1 MKLHLSFL
9 IFALVLPL
17 AGQRHKIEEVNSE
30 KPDGKLLQ
38 QIMQENDAA
47 KRTALLEQ
55 FSTEFAQSK
64 DVAWVLEQLQ
74 AAYVKTNDAG
84 KILAAGDKLL
94 AIDPDDPEA
103 ALQNLKAAEAQ
114 KDPALIRK
122 YSAVTAKA
130 ARKMAGAPQPKE
142 ADEVAAWKS
151 SVEYAKQVASY
162 ADYALYRAAVES
174 RDPKTV
180 IDLAEALRQQNPES
194 EYSSKVTQQLFI
206 AYRQANDNA
215 KALALAEQ
223 VLATD
228 QSSEDM
234 LLVVADNYAQQ
245 NKEPAKV
252 HAYAAKIVEVMAS
265 KPKPEGVSD
274 TDWANR
280 KTLVTGLAH
289 YMSGKLYYTE
299 KNYGK
304 ADQELRAALPMAETN
319 ANMKPEVL
327 FFLGFSNY
335 QLKKPQ
341 DAANYYKACA
351 AIKSQFQ
358 AAAQKSLLGIRNEYR
373 GIQ

>member
-1 MKLHLSFL
+1 MHAIAGADRRRTLPQADRDGLPIPGGNVVMVLVHKLPGIARRQQEQANKQAHEPSIPQRLPVIRFRRIGIGEAMKLHLSFL

-174 RDPKTV
+174 RD
-180 IDLAEALRQQNPES
+180 Q
-194 EYSSKVTQQLFI
+194 
-206 AYRQANDNA
+206 
-215 KALALAEQ
+215 
-223 VLATD
+223 
-228 QSSEDM
+228 
-234 LLVVADNYAQQ
+234 
-245 NKEPAKV
+245 
-252 HAYAAKIVEVMAS
+252 MA
-265 KPKPEGVSD
+265 
-274 TDWANR
+274 
-280 KTLVTGLAH
+280 
-289 YMSGKLYYTE
+289 
-299 KNYGK
+299 
-304 ADQELRAALPMAETN
+304 
-319 ANMKPEVL
+319 
-327 FFLGFSNY
+327 
-335 QLKKPQ
+335 
-341 DAANYYKACA
+341 
-351 AIKSQFQ
+351 
-358 AAAQKSLLGIRNEYR
+358 
-373 GIQ
+373 